1 VSFREQPAGGKIVRN
16 PCEPEYRRNF
26 LAIQQADTGSGIPV
40 GAVVFWGL
48 SIASLP
54 AGCVLADGVANALK
68 AGGSGIR
75 CIDSFLHTT
84 RSNGTLG
91 NIMEA
96 DTIPSGGA
104 HTHSLRTTP
113 AEPLVT
119 VGTRYTDITVKE
131 DGEHPHTNDI
141 SDKGSHNH
149 REDKHPN
156 DGSHVHEIILG
167 GRDEII
173 TWLGNGYHK
182 HNVTLG
188 EETLDE
194 HSAADVVACF
204 QEHEAHSHD
213 ITPDSDNA
221 KAGAHLD
228 LFDETTDLGGA
239 MPHAAGSSLTHDAHS
254 HSGSTSGFDG
264 NHQHLG
270 DSSGHSHGAIDAYG
284 DNSGK
289 HSHSGGAHDHGL
301 VIEKGG
307 KHPHDMD
314 DPGHE
319 HDASAS
325 AHQHGG
331 QLYGGAHTHEA
342 GTPYQVQMVPIER
355 IY

>member
-1 VSFREQPAGGKIVRN
+1 MSLESITKVVKS
-16 PCEPEYRRNF
+16 PCSDSEYRRNF
-26 LAIQQADTGSGIPV
+26 LAIQQANTGSGIPV

-84 RSNGTLG
+84 STDSTLG

-104 HTHSLRTTP
+104 HTHSFLTTS
-113 AEPLVT
+113 AEPSVT
-119 VGTRYTDITVKE
+119 VGLSRTGITAKE
-131 DGEHPHTNDI
+131 DGEHPHNINNLYGGYHSHNDGNHKHEVEI
-141 SDKGSHNH
+141 GGRGSHMGWSGS
-149 REDKHPN
+149 
-156 DGSHVHEIILG
+156 GSH
-167 GRDEII
+167 
-173 TWLGNGYHK
+173 K
-182 HNVTLG
+182 HDVTLG
-188 EETLDE
+188 DITLDT
-194 HSAADVVACF
+194 HSAVDVATCFEDHAAHTHDVV
-204 QEHEAHSHD
+204 
-213 ITPDSDNA
+213 PDSGQV
-221 KAGAHLD
+221 KAGAGYTIAVE
-228 LFDETTDLGGA
+228 ETGPNGA
-239 MPHAAGSSLTHDAHS
+239 MDHDNAGSADPLTHDPHS
-254 HSGSTSGFDG
+254 HSGSESGFDG
-264 NHQHLG
+264 EHSHAA
-270 DSSGHSHGAIDAYG
+270 DSAGHSHDAIEGYG
-284 DNSGK
+284 DSGGRHK
-289 HSHSGGAHDHGL
+289 HSGGTHNHDL
-301 VIEKGG
+301 VIEDDGE
-307 KHPHDMD
+307 HPHGIV